1 MQDLVHLTCIAGNGG
16 RGKISFRREK
26 YVAKGGP
33 DGGDGGD
40 GGNILIRATSHRST
54 LDHLAGIAKIE
65 AKSGGAG
72 GARKKYGEKAETQVL
87 EVPVGTRVIISEQNQ
102 TALHRQLSVGDQPLK
117 RKQVR
122 FKRYEVDFRGNL
134 ITDIADEK
142 AMELLPVGQVD
153 IDKPPVLGQVV
164 ADLSQDGDE
173 YLLCQG
179 GFGGRG
185 NTRFKASTM
194 TTPRIAELGTPGE
207 RRQIWLEL
215 RVLADIGFVGEPSV
229 GKSTLL
235 SVLTKAKPKI
245 AAYPFT
251 TLEPQLG
258 RMTIGDRELVLAD
271 LPGLLE
277 GASEGRG
284 LGNEFLRHVAHCKAL
299 CFVVA
304 VPEEILLAQSTDE
317 KSMAKTVWDQ
327 YQTIRT
333 EVITSYPE
341 LKNKDLLVV
350 LSKSDI
356 YSAEFIALAKSYFA
370 KKNTPLVV
378 VSGATGSGLDE
389 LKQNFLQ
396 YLT

>member
-1 MQDLVHLTCIAGNGG
+1 MEGC
-16 RGKISFRREK
+16 KISFRRENTSQR
-26 YVAKGGP
+26 AA

-54 LDHLAGIAKIE
+54 LDHLAGIAKIKPE
-65 AKSGGAG
+65 WRAG
-72 GARKKYGEKAETQVL
+72 GAKNMVKSRAQVL

-102 TALHRQLSVGDQPLK
+102 TALHRQLSVGDQPSK

-207 RRQIWLEL
+207 RRQICFEL

-235 SVLTKAKPKI
+235 SVLTKAKPKLLHI
-245 AAYPFT
+245 R
-251 TLEPQLG
+251 L
-258 RMTIGDRELVLAD
+258 
-271 LPGLLE
+271 LP
-277 GASEGRG
+277 
-284 LGNEFLRHVAHCKAL
+284 
-299 CFVVA
+299 
-304 VPEEILLAQSTDE
+304 
-317 KSMAKTVWDQ
+317 
-327 YQTIRT
+327 
-333 EVITSYPE
+333 
-341 LKNKDLLVV
+341 
-350 LSKSDI
+350 
-356 YSAEFIALAKSYFA
+356 
-370 KKNTPLVV
+370 
-378 VSGATGSGLDE
+378 
-389 LKQNFLQ
+389 
-396 YLT
+396 